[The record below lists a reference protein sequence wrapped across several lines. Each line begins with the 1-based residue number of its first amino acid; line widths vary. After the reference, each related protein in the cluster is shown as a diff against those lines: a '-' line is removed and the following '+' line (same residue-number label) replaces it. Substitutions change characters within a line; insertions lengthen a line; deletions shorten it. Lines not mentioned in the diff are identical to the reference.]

1 MTHTFKPNKVR
12 VIRTDR
18 WEDVFNSGKHL
29 FRPSVNDLVTEIKDA
44 ENKGIKTIYIHSKV
58 MPEGR

>member
-1 MTHTFKPNKVR
+1 MTHTYKPSRVR
-12 VIRTDR
+12 VIRTDKF
-18 WEDVFNSGKHL
+18 EDVFQYGKHL

-58 MPEGR
+58 LPEGR